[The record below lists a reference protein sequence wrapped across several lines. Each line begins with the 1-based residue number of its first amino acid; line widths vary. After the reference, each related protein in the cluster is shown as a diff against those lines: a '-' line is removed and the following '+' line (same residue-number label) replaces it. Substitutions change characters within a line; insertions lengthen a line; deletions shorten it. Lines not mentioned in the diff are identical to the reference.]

1 MKVQTLADAMRL
13 AEGLGVVVELDR
25 FESSDF
31 WTRNFPRLPHIAW
44 VSDSKPGYM
53 KVSVTGYKDSQN
65 VAMLRILR
73 ELEDKGYL
81 IINNIEWET
90 VCDSPTCN
98 HTNHWESIPVGV
110 EVDLS
115 PSKLIGL
122 V

>member
-1 MKVQTLADAMRL
+1 MEKIRTLAEVMRL
-13 AEGLGVVVELDR
+13 AENLNITVELDR
-25 FESSDF
+25 FESSDV
-31 WTRNFPRLPHIAW
+31 RAW

-53 KVSVTGYKDSQN
+53 KVSATPNKDSQN